1 MSDTNF
7 QDGVN
12 VNKTITINGNGFYL
26 NGNDEARILNI
37 TADNVVLSNI
47 KFINGYSLVGGAI
60 FVNGTN
66 CSIDNCYF
74 TSNDAYNGGTIFI
87 AASGCSVDESLF
99 EYNHATYGTICC
111 EGDNFTASNSNFM
124 NNYVD

>member
-87 AASGCSVDESLF
+87 AASGCSVDECPYLNIIMQHMELSVVKEIILL
-99 EYNHATYGTICC
+99 HLILIL
-111 EGDNFTASNSNFM
+111 
-124 NNYVD
+124 